1 MSKIP
6 PPQSS
11 SFGEELTQDNSQ
23 SFFPQEAQTQDN
35 PEYRAVDEP
44 ELFTDNSD
52 GVFDNTN
59 FGNFEQKV
67 GKISQD
73 EEPVNAEDKVKKVN
87 KRKVV
92 NNTNDEEGISGSSLK
107 EDFEASFNPGF
118 KNFGDFGGQSS
129 ASVLW
134 GLKKD

>member
-11 SFGEELTQDNSQ
+11 SFGEELPQDHSQ
-23 SFFPQEAQTQDN
+23 SFFPEEAQTQDN
-35 PEYRAVDEP
+35 PEYRTIEEP

-67 GKISQD
+67 GKISPD
-73 EEPVNAEDKVKKVN
+73 EESAVVEDNVKEVNEQ
-87 KRKVV
+87 KVV
-92 NNTNDEEGISGSSLK
+92 NDTDDKGSSLK